1 MIITQRTSPEHIERE
16 NLATHVELC
25 AQRIDSLNKR
35 IDLLHERQNII
46 ETSIASLK
54 LFIIKIVS
62 LATAVLTTTMSF
74 TVFIL
79 DRLQ

>member
-1 MIITQRTSPEHIERE
+1 MIITQRASSENVERE
-16 NLATHVELC
+16 NLAAHVELC
-25 AQRIDSLNKR
+25 AHRIDSINKR
-35 IDLLHERQNII
+35 IDLIHERQNKI